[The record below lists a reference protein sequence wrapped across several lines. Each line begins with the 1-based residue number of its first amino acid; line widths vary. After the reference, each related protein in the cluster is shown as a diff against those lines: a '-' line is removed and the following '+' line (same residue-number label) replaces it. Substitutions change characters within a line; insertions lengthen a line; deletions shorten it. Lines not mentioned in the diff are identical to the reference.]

1 MNDGWWDEMDEEILT
16 ILEAGGPMDPVD
28 VARALGMSPAAVCS
42 CLAMLSADGKVRI
55 RSVEAAAPGKLSDK
69 AA

>member
-1 MNDGWWDEMDEEILT
+1 MNGYWDDLDTEILGM
-16 ILEAGGPMDPVD
+16 LAAGGPMDPVD
-28 VARALGMSPAAVCS
+28 LGRALGMSPAAVCS

-55 RSVEAAAPGKLSDK
+55 RSVEAMPGAPPSVK